1 MRILR
6 RAGLVISIAWGI
18 NHEVYY
24 VLEGNIN
31 YIGAVITWLKDDLW
45 NL

>member
-6 RAGLVISIAWGI
+6 RAGLVTSIALRI
-18 NHEVYY
+18 HHEVYY

-31 YIGAVITWLKDDLW
+31 YTGAVITWLKDDLW